1 MQMNK
6 ISLSYYL
13 AEEVLKEVYASKN
26 QKNKY
31 YEELKEVGIDYMT
44 TKSVLKMY
52 GRAFKFE
59 LNKKAVL
66 IVVESLSENEKKLL
80 RLKYGEEKQLVAISM
95 MLNVSV
101 TQLMAWNQNIIKKI
115 TEFLMYKLT
124 TEDVY
129 SEGKIKGMVELLKRS
144 IEFFSAM
151 SAINGKVRTEWLREM
166 KRKKENYQKIL
177 NEIQKIKESKE
188 NDSFTKVVQTK
199 LENPSQSRE
208 RIAAKCNVDQ
218 SVVSRYLKRFANS
231 MRENLE

>member
-1 MQMNK
+1 M
-6 ISLSYYL
+6 
-13 AEEVLKEVYASKN
+13 
-26 QKNKY
+26 
-31 YEELKEVGIDYMT
+31 
-44 TKSVLKMY
+44 
-52 GRAFKFE
+52 
-59 LNKKAVL
+59 
-66 IVVESLSENEKKLL
+66 
-80 RLKYGEEKQLVAISM
+80 
-95 MLNVSV
+95 
-101 TQLMAWNQNIIKKI
+101 
-115 TEFLMYKLT
+115 
-124 TEDVY
+124 Y

-166 KRKKENYQKIL
+166 KRKKENYQKML